1 MTKDS
6 KLLKRPIQ
14 LSFDTILVLI
24 KNKKLDA
31 IDLIEILNENG
42 INRIY
47 NYLFHDLAEESYYVD
62 LKRIIKNEL
71 DLKKEA
77 IAKNKDESLNEK
89 LENDYR
95 KLLIDTFLIE
105 LEYKG

>member
-31 IDLIEILNENG
+31 IDLIKLLSDDG
-42 INRIY
+42 INRVY

>member
-1 MTKDS
+1 MTEQP

-24 KNKKLDA
+24 KNEKLDA
-31 IDLIEILNENG
+31 VDLIEILNENG

-47 NYLFHDLAEESYYVD
+47 NYLFHDLANENHYVD

-89 LENDYR
+89 LENEYR

>member
-1 MTKDS
+1 MTKNS
-6 KLLKRPIQ
+6 KLLKKPVQ

-24 KNKKLDA
+24 KNKKLNA
-31 IDLIEILNENG
+31 IDLIELLNDDG

-47 NYLFHDLAEESYYVD
+47 NYLFHDLVKENYHVD
-62 LKRIIKNEL
+62 LKRIIKKEL
-71 DLKKEA
+71 DLKKEN
-77 IAKNKDESLNEK
+77 ITKNKDKLLAKK

-105 LEYKG
+105 LEYNG